1 MATHKSAEKAARQA
15 IKHRERNTA
24 VRSEFKTTIK
34 QLRAALS
41 TLGSKSANAEE
52 ARKLTPLLNKA
63 QSLLM
68 KAAKRNIIKKE
79 TASRQVSRLS
89 IAVHKATQPAAAK

>member
-15 IKHRERNTA
+15 LKHRERNTA
-24 VRSEFKTTIK
+24 VRSEFKTAIK
-34 QLRAALS
+34 QLRVALTTKVS
-41 TLGSKSANAEE
+41 NAED

-79 TASRQVSRLS
+79 TASRQVARLS
-89 IAVHKATQPAAAK
+89 TAVYKASQPAAK